1 MGNKSS
7 TGIYCNRI
15 QLNSTL
21 IHKLSLISS
30 IESHFQFISFG
41 LVTFSSIR
49 MDYLVP
55 KLQRQSQTSSE
66 FLYLGTLVN
75 THGATDNSVMQQQ
88 HPRGSS
94 TGDESSAANSRKFDS
109 PELRPLPPLY
119 GHNNVRRNYGNGDVG
134 SATHQF

>member
-1 MGNKSS
+1 MGNKPS

-15 QLNSTL
+15 QLNPTL
-21 IHKLSLISS
+21 IHKFSLISS
-30 IESHFQFISFG
+30 IESHFEFISFD
-41 LVTFSSIR
+41 LVTFPSMR

-55 KLQRQSQTSSE
+55 MLQRQSQMSSE

-94 TGDESSAANSRKFDS
+94 TSNKSSAANSRKFDL
-109 PELRPLPPLY
+109 PELSLLPPLY
-119 GHNNVRRNYGNGDVG
+119 GHNKVRRNYGNGDVG
-134 SATHQF
+134 SATQQC